1 MPLKLFK
8 HINKDIDLFYTE
20 EMIEEREFYDSQ
32 KRDIA
37 CWRTKQYYLEKNQD
51 YVKIAKVNSRK
62 TGLERKAI
70 LTAHGMCI
78 KNHWFYC
85 NEYAGYPIQHW
96 IDEVDGQYNVLI
108 IDVCNDKQAKI
119 SSEKSVVI
127 HPNESIS
134 NRKLMQD
141 NVQFDIYIP
150 GIGYL
155 DSYLFEEQLKQLQ
168 EK

>member
-8 HINKDIDLFYTE
+8 HTNKDIDLFYTE
-20 EMIEEREFYDSQ
+20 EMIEDRELYDSQ
-32 KRDIA
+32 RRDVA
-37 CWRTKQYYLEKNQD
+37 CWRTEQHYLEKNTD
-51 YVKIAKVNSRK
+51 YMKIAKVNSKK

-70 LTAHGMCI
+70 LTAHGMSI
-78 KNHWFYC
+78 KGHWLYC
-85 NEYAGYPIQHW
+85 NEDAGYPIQHW

-108 IDVCNDKQAKI
+108 LDVCNPKHSKI
-119 SSEKSVVI
+119 SSEKSVII
-127 HPNESIS
+127 HPNESVS
-134 NRKLMQD
+134 NTRLMQD
-141 NVQFDIYIP
+141 DVQFDVYIP